1 MLFRS
6 GEGRKKIRSAR
17 LAHEI
22 STVELNKNRS
32 LMDIEAQQSKSAYE
46 SALLLIRTAE
56 HGLEESEHNLSQTQ
70 NNYEMGMA
78 TILDVMEAQT
88 QWQEAYSNNIEARTN
103 YKIREIEYLRAI
115 GQLE

>member
-1 MLFRS
+1 
-6 GEGRKKIRSAR
+6 
-17 LAHEI
+17 
-22 STVELNKNRS
+22 
-32 LMDIEAQQSKSAYE
+32 
-46 SALLLIRTAE
+46 
-56 HGLEESEHNLSQTQ
+56 
-70 NNYEMGMA
+70 MGMA

>member
-1 MLFRS
+1 
-6 GEGRKKIRSAR
+6 
-17 LAHEI
+17 
-22 STVELNKNRS
+22 
-32 LMDIEAQQSKSAYE
+32 MDIEAQQSKSAYE

-70 NNYEMGMA
+70 SNYEMGMA